1 LNDDA
6 VSGGGFLV
14 VKSAVAPGEEAL
26 SHNLLGQ
33 RLGRKG
39 RDTRARILAA
49 TERVLSEPE
58 GAFTLS
64 AVAREAGLRITS
76 LYLYFNDLSE
86 LLGAVLEPVMAS
98 AEAAYVAQVR
108 EPWPDEALSA
118 RCQSFV
124 AAYHRFWL
132 RNTRVLH
139 LRNTY
144 ADAGDQL
151 MWRYRLSASRLLNRL
166 LVAQM
171 EADSETGDAPAN
183 FLSSTLLIGLERM
196 ATTAT
201 DPRFPELMTAGNPL
215 RKGPVDLEAQ
225 VAGLVTAE
233 AKIFELTIAHA
244 RAAARKT
251 A

>member
-1 LNDDA
+1 L
-6 VSGGGFLV
+6 LV
-14 VKSAVAPGEEAL
+14 VKGAIAPSEEAL

-49 TERVLSEPE
+49 TERVLADTE

-86 LLGAVLEPVMAS
+86 LLGAMLEPVTAS

-108 EPWPDEALSA
+108 EPWPDEVLGE
-118 RCQSFV
+118 RCQRFV
-124 AAYHRFWL
+124 AAYHAFWL
-132 RNTRVLH
+132 RHTRVLH

-144 ADAGDQL
+144 ADAGDRL

-166 LVAQM
+166 LVVQM
-171 EADSETGDAPAN
+171 EADPDAEDAPAN

-201 DPRFPELMTAGNPL
+201 DPRFPELMTVGNPL
-215 RKGPVDLEAQ
+215 RKGPLDLEAQ
-225 VAGLVTAE
+225 VAGLVRAE
-233 AKIFELTIAHA
+233 AKIFELTIAHG
-244 RAAARKT
+244 RAVSRKLT
-251 A
+251 